1 MRIYSNWNILA
12 VEKDF
17 YNFFLFFGGIEKVR
31 NIFRM
36 FVLVPTKTVR
46 LLSAFGS
53 LKALVL
59 V

>member
-1 MRIYSNWNILA
+1 MMIYSNRNILA

-31 NIFRM
+31 NTFRM
-36 FVLVPTKTVR
+36 FVLVPNKTVR

-53 LKALVL
+53 LKASVM